1 MDDLLLE
8 MNVQATWKACKSY
21 LSQMKALII
30 DDNKLARMAMR
41 QLTELI
47 SDLEVMGECADAL
60 EAFRFLQESP
70 VDLLLLDIEMPGMS
84 GLELTRL
91 LHKQKPI
98 IVFTT
103 ANKDY
108 AIEAFELNVADYLV
122 KPVGTVRFL
131 QSIEKVRE
139 TLNSHKQ
146 QVQQNDHDFAF
157 IKDNGVLKKVH
168 FNEIHCVEAMGDY
181 VKLHTNQKFHVIHA
195 TLKNVEEK
203 LPDNF
208 FRVHRSYIIAV
219 DKIESLHDGVIQMGK
234 IQVPVADAYR
244 TPLLNRLKFL

>member
-1 MDDLLLE
+1 
-8 MNVQATWKACKSY
+8 
-21 LSQMKALII
+21 MKALII

-41 QLTELI
+41 QLTGVVG
-47 SDLEVMGECADAL
+47 DLEVLGECADAL
-60 EAFRFLQESP
+60 EAFQFLQENS

-91 LHKQKPI
+91 LQKQKPI

-122 KPVGTVRFL
+122 KPVSTARFL

-139 TLNSHKQ
+139 ALNSRKEQ
-146 QVQQNDHDFAF
+146 PIQNDHDFAF
-157 IKDNGVLKKVH
+157 IKDSGVLKKVY

-181 VKLHTNQKFHVIHA
+181 VKLHTSQKFHGIHA

-203 LPDNF
+203 LPTNF
-208 FRVHRSYIIAV
+208 LRVHRSYIIAV
-219 DKIESLHDGVIQMGK
+219 DKIDSLHDGVIQMGK

-244 TPLLNRLKFL
+244 VPLLNRLKFL